1 MALHTGARRLL
12 SAQELGEQC
21 LVIAKQQQN
30 TAFEVEAHRA
40 LGATLYYMSEFRT
53 ALAHLEAGLARYQ
66 PQHAFLHYVADPG
79 MTLLSYSAPLLWGIG
94 YPEQAVQRIR
104 QAERISDARK
114 HPFSEAVRLYFA
126 TVVYQYRGEV
136 EKVNAYATRLL
147 EVCQEHGF
155 AVWEAGG
162 TVMKGW
168 ALAIDATHQPEEGV
182 AMIREGITAWKQMRA
197 KVQLPF
203 FLALLSDAYHRAEQP
218 EAALQTLDAAIDV
231 VTKTGERTYL
241 AELYRRKGV
250 VHRTKGDFASAEADF
265 AEALTI
271 ACAQDAKAWELRAA
285 IDFSR
290 LYQAQGKPATE
301 IRALLKPI
309 VDWFTEG
316 VDTSDF
322 KTATR
327 LLAEL

>member
-1 MALHTGARRLL
+1 MR
-12 SAQELGEQC
+12 
-21 LVIAKQQQN
+21 
-30 TAFEVEAHRA
+30 
-40 LGATLYYMSEFRT
+40 
-53 ALAHLEAGLARYQ
+53 
-66 PQHAFLHYVADPG
+66 
-79 MTLLSYSAPLLWGIG
+79 
-94 YPEQAVQRIR
+94 
-104 QAERISDARK
+104 
-114 HPFSEAVRLYFA
+114 
-126 TVVYQYRGEV
+126 
-136 EKVNAYATRLL
+136 
-147 EVCQEHGF
+147 
-155 AVWEAGG
+155 
-162 TVMKGW
+162 
-168 ALAIDATHQPEEGV
+168 
-182 AMIREGITAWKQMRA
+182 ITAPNK
-197 KVQLPF
+197 P
-203 FLALLSDAYHRAEQP
+203 D
-218 EAALQTLDAAIDV
+218 AALQTLDTAIDV

-241 AELYRRKGV
+241 AELYRRRGV

-271 ACAQDAKAWELRAA
+271 ARAQDAKAWELRAA